1 MTRLNN
7 SPLSSQAYNL
17 LLEEILK
24 GTRPA
29 GERISEESIAQEF
42 GISRTP
48 AREALMRLSSDGL
61 IERTARKGCRIAQ
74 VDRDKQRD
82 LFQCRALL
90 EALALDLGFHA
101 IPQDRLK
108 SLEGSLKDAIK
119 NNDAAASLA
128 ADDLLHALILES
140 CPNHSL
146 VEIIHKLQQQCQAF
160 RALRSVSTPVES
172 ITKERLN
179 IVKAIMKGD
188 AVKAKDLLT
197 THILQGV
204 PDA

>member
-48 AREALMRLSSDGL
+48 AREALMRLSADGL

-90 EALALDLGFHA
+90 EALALDLGFHT
-101 IPQDRLK
+101 ISQDRLK
-108 SLEGSLKDAIK
+108 ALEGSLKDAIRQ
-119 NNDAAASLA
+119 NDAAASLA

-146 VEIIHKLQQQCQAF
+146 VDIIHRLQQQCQAF
-160 RALRSVSTPVES
+160 RALRSVSTPVEA
-172 ITKERLN
+172 ITRERLN

-188 AVKAKDLLT
+188 AAKAKDLLT
-197 THILQGV
+197 KHILQGV
-204 PDA
+204 PDS